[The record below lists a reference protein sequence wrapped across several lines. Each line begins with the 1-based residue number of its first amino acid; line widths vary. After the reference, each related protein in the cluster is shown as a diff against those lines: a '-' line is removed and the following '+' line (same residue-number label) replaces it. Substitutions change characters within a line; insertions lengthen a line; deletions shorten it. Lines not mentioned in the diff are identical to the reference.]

1 MTGHIFHAF
10 HISRG
15 RAPSIALSLLTREVA
30 MGVEWLTPATVANIA
45 PLDSGLRRNDGFCA
59 KVSQERVP

>member
-10 HISRG
+10 HVSRG
-15 RAPSIALSLLTREVA
+15 KAPSIAVSLLTREVA
-30 MGVEWLTPATVANIA
+30 MGVERLTPATVANIA

-59 KVSQERVP
+59 KVTQERVP

>member
-10 HISRG
+10 HVSRG
-15 RAPSIALSLLTREVA
+15 RAPSIALPPLTREVA
-30 MGVEWLTPATVANIA
+30 MRVERLTPATVANIA